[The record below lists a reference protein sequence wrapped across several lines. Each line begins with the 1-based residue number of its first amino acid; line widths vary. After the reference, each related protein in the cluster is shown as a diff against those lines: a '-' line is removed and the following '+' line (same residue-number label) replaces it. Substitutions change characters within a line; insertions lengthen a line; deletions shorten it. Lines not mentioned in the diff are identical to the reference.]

1 MNFVKS
7 ELRDFRKYLYIIA
20 GVFLVALSLNM
31 FLIPAK
37 LAPGGASGIATIL
50 YYVAKVPVGVTI
62 LVLNIPLWYFEY
74 RDHGLSVI
82 VRTVFATVLMSSFT
96 EIFRFFQ
103 PITNELLLSSI
114 YGGVLMGAG
123 LGIVFSSG
131 ASTGGTDILA
141 KLISRKV
148 GFLSTGQA
156 LFAIDAVIVLSSG
169 VIFRDIDIML
179 YSAVALFISSKLVD
193 VLAEGVNYARG
204 AYIISE
210 HADEISRLIMDEVER
225 GTTVFYGKGG
235 YSGKEKKILYCVF
248 RRSELVRIKEIV
260 KSADPNAFLILNEVK
275 EVLGEGF

>member
-7 ELRDFRKYLYIIA
+7 ELRDFRKYLYIMA

>member
-1 MNFVKS
+1 M
-7 ELRDFRKYLYIIA
+7 
-20 GVFLVALSLNM
+20 VALSLNM

>member
-7 ELRDFRKYLYIIA
+7 ELRDFRKYLYIMA

-210 HADEISRLIMDEVER
+210 HADKISRLIMDEVER

>member
-7 ELRDFRKYLYIIA
+7 ELRDFRKYLYIMA

-50 YYVAKVPVGVTI
+50 YYVAKVPVGLTI

-275 EVLGEGF
+275 EGLGEGF

>member
-7 ELRDFRKYLYIIA
+7 ELRDFRKYLYIMA

-156 LFAIDAVIVLSSG
+156 LFLIDAVIVLSSG